1 MRPPR
6 RRPKD
11 EARPDGKARPKGEA
25 NSKGKANSKS
35 EARADDEVR
44 ERRFDPLAIA
54 LEASIVLLLGFV
66 LAGLSIGMLVLQY
79 GDVVTF
85 DAGDVVTAA
94 AAGVAA
100 AAVVRLNVRLHRR
113 WKKTIGRFTAAA
125 ALCAL
130 AAAAGALVVLVPGE
144 CPGGL
149 FSTGRCGVREAAAWG
164 QVAGLASVLN
174 FMIAGMALT
183 IWRIVRRV
191 GRWLGREV
199 LDVVRDGSE
208 QSVIWF
214 RALRNIRR
222 RRGGGR
228 EDGGAERGP
237 RDAKGRPTPRRADA
251 EAARRKRLRART

>member
-11 EARPDGKARPKGEA
+11 EARPEEA
-25 NSKGKANSKS
+25 TG
-35 EARADDEVR
+35 ADDGAR
-44 ERRFDPLAIA
+44 TRRIDPLAVA
-54 LEASIVLLLGFV
+54 LESSIIVLLGFV
-66 LAGLSIGMLVLQY
+66 LAGLSIGLLIVQA

-85 DAGDVVTAA
+85 DVGDVVTAG
-94 AAGVAA
+94 AAGVVA

-130 AAAAGALVVLVPGE
+130 AAAAGALVVMVPGE

-164 QVAGLASVLN
+164 QVAGLAAVLN

-183 IWRIVRRV
+183 VWRLA
-191 GRWLGREV
+191 GRLGGLLVREV
-199 LDVVRDGSE
+199 RDVVRDGSE
-208 QSVIWF
+208 QGVIWF
-214 RALRNIRR
+214 RALRNIRGR
-222 RRGGGR
+222 RAGAR
-228 EDGGAERGP
+228 EDGGSARGAQ
-237 RDAKGRPTPRRADA
+237 DAKGRPTPRRADA
-251 EAARRKRLRART
+251 ERARRKRLRARA

>member
-11 EARPDGKARPKGEA
+11 EARPKGEERPKEKARP
-25 NSKGKANSKS
+25 
-35 EARADDEVR
+35 DDEAR
-44 ERRFDPLAIA
+44 ERRIDPLAVA
-54 LEASIVLLLGFV
+54 LESSIILLLGFV
-66 LAGLSIGMLVLQY
+66 LAGLSIGLLILQA

-85 DAGDVVTAA
+85 DVGDVVTAG

-130 AAAAGALVVLVPGE
+130 AGAAGALVVLVPSE

-174 FMIAGMALT
+174 FMIAGMALAV
-183 IWRIVRRV
+183 WRLVRR
-191 GRWLGREV
+191 LAREV
-199 LDVVRDGSE
+199 RDVVRDGSE
-208 QSVIWF
+208 QGVAWF
-214 RALRNIRR
+214 RALKNVRKRR
-222 RRGGGR
+222 AGAREAGGEARG
-228 EDGGAERGP
+228 AQ
-237 RDAKGRPTPRRADA
+237 DAKGRPTPRRADA
-251 EAARRKRLRART
+251 EQARRKRLRARA

>member
-11 EARPDGKARPKGEA
+11 EARPEEA
-25 NSKGKANSKS
+25 TG
-35 EARADDEVR
+35 ADDGAR
-44 ERRFDPLAIA
+44 TRRIDPLAVA
-54 LEASIVLLLGFV
+54 LESSIIVLLGFV

-85 DAGDVVTAA
+85 DVGDVVTAG

-130 AAAAGALVVLVPGE
+130 AAAAGALVVMVPGE

-164 QVAGLASVLN
+164 QVAGLAAVLN

-183 IWRIVRRV
+183 IWRLVRRA

-199 LDVVRDGSE
+199 RDVVRDGSE

-222 RRGGGR
+222 RGARPRGGGR
-228 EDGGAERGP
+228 DDGGAERGP
-237 RDAKGRPTPRRADA
+237 RDAKGRPTPRRAEA
-251 EAARRKRLRART
+251 EAARRKRLRARA

>member
-11 EARPDGKARPKGEA
+11 EAPPKDQARPED
-25 NSKGKANSKS
+25 
-35 EARADDEVR
+35 EART
-44 ERRFDPLAIA
+44 RRIDLLPIA
-54 LEASIVLLLGFV
+54 LEASIVVLLGFV
-66 LAGLSIGMLVLQY
+66 LAGVSIGLLILQY

-85 DAGDVVTAA
+85 DLGDVVTAG

-113 WKKTIGRFTAAA
+113 WKKTIGRITAAA
-125 ALCAL
+125 ALCTL

-183 IWRIVRRV
+183 IWRLAWRSV
-191 GRWLGREV
+191 GWLAREV
-199 LDVVRDGSE
+199 RDVIRDGSE
-208 QSVIWF
+208 QGVIWF
-214 RALRNIRR
+214 RALKNIRR
-222 RRGGGR
+222 RRAGAR
-228 EDGGAERGP
+228 EAGGAARGAQ
-237 RDAKGRPTPRRADA
+237 DAKGRPTPRRADA
-251 EAARRKRLRART
+251 EQARRKRLRARA

>member
-1 MRPPR
+1 VAGVRPSR
-6 RRPKD
+6 RGTKAEARPKEKARPKD
-11 EARPDGKARPKGEA
+11 EAPLED
-25 NSKGKANSKS
+25 
-35 EARADDEVR
+35 EARA
-44 ERRFDPLAIA
+44 RRIDLLPVA
-54 LEASIVLLLGFV
+54 LEASIIVLLGFV
-66 LAGLSIGMLVLQY
+66 LAGLSIGLLILQY

-85 DAGDVVTAA
+85 DTGDVVTAG

-164 QVAGLASVLN
+164 QVAGLGAVLN

-183 IWRIVRRV
+183 IWRLVRR
-191 GRWLGREV
+191 LGREV
-199 LDVVRDGSE
+199 RDVLRDGSE
-208 QSVIWF
+208 QGVIWF
-214 RALRNIRR
+214 RALKGLRG
-222 RRGGGR
+222 RRGGKG
-228 EDGGAERGP
+228 DGAARGAQ
-237 RDAKGRPTPRRADA
+237 DAKGRPTPRRADA
-251 EAARRKRLRART
+251 ERARRKRLRARA

>member
-1 MRPPR
+1 VRPPR

-11 EARPDGKARPKGEA
+11 EAPPKD
-25 NSKGKANSKS
+25 
-35 EARADDEVR
+35 EART
-44 ERRFDPLAIA
+44 RRIDLLPIA
-54 LEASIVLLLGFV
+54 LEASIVVLLGFV
-66 LAGLSIGMLVLQY
+66 LAGVSIGLLILQY

-85 DAGDVVTAA
+85 DLGDVVTAG

-113 WKKTIGRFTAAA
+113 WKKTIGRITAAA
-125 ALCAL
+125 ALCTL

-183 IWRIVRRV
+183 IWRLAWRSV
-191 GRWLGREV
+191 GWLAREV
-199 LDVVRDGSE
+199 RDVIRDGSE
-208 QSVIWF
+208 QGVIWF
-214 RALRNIRR
+214 RALKNIRR
-222 RRGGGR
+222 RRSGAR
-228 EDGGAERGP
+228 EAGDAARGAQ
-237 RDAKGRPTPRRADA
+237 DAKGRPTPRRADA
-251 EAARRKRLRART
+251 EQARRKRLRARA

>member
-11 EARPDGKARPKGEA
+11 EAPPKDEARPED
-25 NSKGKANSKS
+25 
-35 EARADDEVR
+35 EART
-44 ERRFDPLAIA
+44 RRIDLLPIA
-54 LEASIVLLLGFV
+54 LEASIVVLLGFV
-66 LAGLSIGMLVLQY
+66 LAGVSIGLLILQY

-85 DAGDVVTAA
+85 DLGDVVTAG

-113 WKKTIGRFTAAA
+113 WKKTIGRITAAA
-125 ALCAL
+125 ALCTL

-183 IWRIVRRV
+183 IWRLAWRSV
-191 GRWLGREV
+191 GWLAREV
-199 LDVVRDGSE
+199 RDVIRDGSE
-208 QSVIWF
+208 QGVIWF
-214 RALRNIRR
+214 RALKNIRR
-222 RRGGGR
+222 RRAGAR
-228 EDGGAERGP
+228 EAGDAARGAQ
-237 RDAKGRPTPRRADA
+237 DAKGRPTPRRADA
-251 EAARRKRLRART
+251 EQARRKRLRARA

>member
-6 RRPKD
+6 RGPKD
-11 EARPDGKARPKGEA
+11 GARPEDKARPKDGAPPED
-25 NSKGKANSKS
+25 
-35 EARADDEVR
+35 EAR
-44 ERRFDPLAIA
+44 RRRIDVLPVA
-54 LEASIVLLLGFV
+54 LEASIIVLLGFV
-66 LAGLSIGMLVLQY
+66 LAGLSIGLLILQY

-85 DAGDVVTAA
+85 DAGDVVTAG
-94 AAGVAA
+94 AAGVFA

-164 QVAGLASVLN
+164 QVAGLAAVLN
-174 FMIAGMALT
+174 FMIAGLALT
-183 IWRIVRRV
+183 IWRLVRR
-191 GRWLGREV
+191 LGREV
-199 LDVVRDGSE
+199 RDVIRDGSE
-208 QSVIWF
+208 QGVIWF
-214 RALRNIRR
+214 RALKDFRG
-222 RRGGGR
+222 RRGGPRTG
-228 EDGGAERGP
+228 DGAPRGA

-251 EAARRKRLRART
+251 ERARRKRLRARA

>member
-11 EARPDGKARPKGEA
+11 EAEARPED
-25 NSKGKANSKS
+25 
-35 EARADDEVR
+35 EART
-44 ERRFDPLAIA
+44 RRFDPLAVA
-54 LEASIVLLLGFV
+54 LEASIVVLLGFV
-66 LAGLSIGMLVLQY
+66 LAGLSIGLLILQY

-85 DAGDVVTAA
+85 DVGDVVTAG

-100 AAVVRLNVRLHRR
+100 GAVVRLNVRLHRR

-130 AAAAGALVVLVPGE
+130 AAAVGALVVLVPSE

-174 FMIAGMALT
+174 FMIAGVALT
-183 IWRIVRRV
+183 VWRLARRLVR
-191 GRWLGREV
+191 GLAREV
-199 LDVVRDGSE
+199 RDVIRDGAE
-208 QSVIWF
+208 QGVIWF
-214 RALRNIRR
+214 RALKNIRGR
-222 RRGGGR
+222 RAGARGAD
-228 EDGGAERGP
+228 EAARGSQ
-237 RDAKGRPTPRRADA
+237 DSKGRPTPRRADA
-251 EAARRKRLRART
+251 ERARRKRLRARA